1 MPYKAFRTKLKLND
15 RQATLMAKHAGY
27 ARFVFNW
34 GLHLWRSAY
43 EEGLKLNINSIKKVF
58 TNYVKPQYPWMSE
71 LSSKVY
77 QYAFINLGDAFKRF
91 FKGISSYP
99 KFKQK
104 GHHDSFTLDNSGKPF
119 KLSGTRHKLPFVGWV
134 STFEGLPESWVKK
147 VTITRQAGDWYIS
160 FFVEITPEIT
170 PKYRE
175 KIGVDLGINNLA
187 TCSDGTNFSNPKA
200 YKSAAKKLARLQRH
214 LSRKTKGSKNWYKC
228 LLKVQRLHQR
238 VANIRRD
245 TIHKITT
252 FLAKNHSQVVIED
265 LNVSGML
272 KNHCLAGSIADASFY
287 EFRRQLDYKSSW
299 YGSKLIIA
307 DRFYPSSQLCSNCGA
322 RQKMPLNQRIFQCQ
336 NCGLV
341 IDRDLNASINLE
353 KSSGC
358 GDYTCG
364 RGAADS
370 PGRSKK

>member
-1 MPYKAFRTKLKLND
+1 M
-15 RQATLMAKHAGY
+15 
-27 ARFVFNW
+27 FNW

-43 EEGLKLNINSIKKVF
+43 EEGLKPNINSIKKVF

-71 LSSKVY
+71 LSSKVD

-99 KFKQK
+99 KFKKK

-119 KLSGTRHKLPFVGWV
+119 NLSGTRHKLPFVGWV
-134 STFEGLPESWVKK
+134 STFEALPESWVKK
-147 VTITRQAGDWYIS
+147 VTIARQAGDWYMS

-175 KIGVDLGINNLA
+175 RIGVDLGINNWA
-187 TCSDGTNFSNPKA
+187 TCSDGTQFSNPKA
-200 YKSAAKKLARLQRH
+200 YKAATQKLARLQRH
-214 LSRKTKGSKNWYKC
+214 LSRKVKGSKNWAKC
-228 LLKVQRLHQR
+228 LLKVQKLHQR

-272 KNHCLAGSIADASFY
+272 KNHGLAGSIADASFY
-287 EFRRQLDYKSSW
+287 EFRRQLGYKAER

-307 DRFYPSSQLCSNCGA
+307 DRFYPSSQLCSNCGY
-322 RQKMPLNQRIFQCQ
+322 RQKMPLVRRTFECP
-336 NCGLV
+336 NCGLK

-353 KSSGC
+353 KSPGSD
-358 GDYTCG
+358 DYTCG

-370 PGRSKK
+370 PGRSQK

>member
-1 MPYKAFRTKLKLND
+1 MLYKAFRTKLKLND

-43 EEGLKLNINSIKKVF
+43 EEGLKPNINSIKKVF

-71 LSSKVY
+71 LSSRVY

-99 KFKQK
+99 KFKKK
-104 GHHDSFTLDNSGKPF
+104 GHHDSFTIDNCGKPI

-134 STFEGLPESWVKK
+134 STFEALPESWVKK
-147 VTITRQAGDWYIS
+147 VTITRQAGDWYMS
-160 FFVEITPEIT
+160 FFVEIPQEIT
-170 PKYRE
+170 PKCRE
-175 KIGVDLGINNLA
+175 RIGVDLGINNLA
-187 TCSDGTNFSNPKA
+187 TCSDGTKFSNPKA
-200 YKSAAKKLARLQRH
+200 YKAARKKLARLQRH
-214 LSRKTKGSKNWYKC
+214 LSRKVKGSKNRAKC
-228 LLKVQRLHQR
+228 LLKVQKLHQR

-245 TIHKITT
+245 TLHKITT

-287 EFRRQLDYKSSW
+287 EFRRQLSYKAER

-307 DRFYPSSQLCSNCGA
+307 DRFYPSSQLCSNCGH
-322 RQKMPLNQRIFQCQ
+322 RQKMPLSQRTFECP

-341 IDRDLNASINLE
+341 IDRDWNASIILE
-353 KSSGC
+353 KSPGSD
-358 GDYTCG
+358 DYTCG
-364 RGAADS
+364 RGTADS

>member
-1 MPYKAFRTKLKLND
+1 MIYKAWSTKLKLND

-27 ARFVFNW
+27 ARKVFNW
-34 GLHLWRSAY
+34 GLRLWMSAY
-43 EEGLKLNINSIKKVF
+43 EEGLKPNINSIKKVF

-71 LSSKVY
+71 LSSRVY

-91 FKGISSYP
+91 FQGISSYP
-99 KFKQK
+99 KFKKK
-104 GHHDSFTLDNSGKPF
+104 GHHDSFTLDNCGKPIR
-119 KLSGTRHKLPFVGWV
+119 LSGTRHKLPFVGWV
-134 STFEGLPESWVKK
+134 STFEALPPSVVKK
-147 VTITRQAGDWYIS
+147 VTITRQAGDWYMS
-160 FFVEITPEIT
+160 FFVEIPQEIT
-170 PKYRE
+170 PKCRE
-175 KIGVDLGINNLA
+175 KIGVDLGINTLA
-187 TCSDGTNFSNPKA
+187 TCSDGTTFSNASA
-200 YKSAAKKLARLQRH
+200 YKSATKKLGRLQRH
-214 LSRKTKGSKNWYKC
+214 LSRKVKGSKNRAKC

-245 TIHKITT
+245 TLHKITT

-287 EFRRQLDYKSSW
+287 EFRRQLDYKSSR

-307 DRFYPSSQLCSNCGA
+307 DRFYPSSQLCSNCGH
-322 RQKMPLNQRIFQCQ
+322 RQKMPLNQRTFECQ
-336 NCGLV
+336 NCSLK
-341 IDRDLNASINLE
+341 IDRDLNASVNLE
-353 KSSGC
+353 KSSGFD
-358 GDYTCG
+358 DYTCG

>member
-1 MPYKAFRTKLKLND
+1 MVYKAWNTQLKLND

-34 GLHLWRSAY
+34 GLRLWRSAY
-43 EEGLKLNINSIKKVF
+43 EEGLKPNINSIKKVF

-71 LSSKVY
+71 LSSRVY
-77 QYAFINLGDAFKRF
+77 QYAFINLGKAFKNF

-99 KFKQK
+99 KFKKK
-104 GHHDSFTLDNSGKPF
+104 GHHDSFTLDNCGKPF

-134 STFEGLPESWVKK
+134 SIFEALPDSWVKK

-160 FFVEITPEIT
+160 FFVEIPQEIT
-170 PKYRE
+170 PKCRE
-175 KIGVDLGINNLA
+175 RIGVDLGINTLA
-187 TCSDGTNFSNPKA
+187 TCSDGTKFSNPKA
-200 YKSAAKKLARLQRH
+200 YKSATKKLARLQRH
-214 LSRKTKGSKNWYKC
+214 LSRKVKGSKNRAKC

-238 VANIRRD
+238 VVNIRRD
-245 TIHKITT
+245 TLHKITT

-272 KNHCLAGSIADASFY
+272 KNHCLAGSLADASFY
-287 EFRRQLDYKSSW
+287 KFRQQLAYKSSR

-307 DRFYPSSQLCSNCGA
+307 DRFYPSSQLCSNCGH
-322 RQKMPLNQRIFQCQ
+322 RQKMPLNQRTFECQ
-336 NCGLV
+336 NCGLA
-341 IDRDLNASINLE
+341 IDRDLNASVNLE
-353 KSSGC
+353 KSPGSD
-358 GDYTCG
+358 DYTCG